1 MKAVMLAAGIGER
14 LDDGGAGDH
23 PPKVLLEFG
32 GRSLLGR
39 HIDILRRLG
48 IAELVLTTGY
58 RQADIEAEI
67 AAQAATDFVRTVTNP
82 DFREGSV
89 VSLAVAGEAL
99 TQGGDVLL
107 MDADVLYDD
116 RLIARLLA
124 SRHAN
129 CFLMDR
135 DIEPGEEPMKLCIR
149 GGEIVDFRKRVD
161 TPHDFHGESVGFFR
175 LSADVARRIADV
187 ARAYAAGGRRG
198 ELYEEAIREVLL
210 GAPAGTFGYEDVSGL
225 PWIEIDFP
233 EDVARARDEVLP
245 RLEEPA

>member
-1 MKAVMLAAGIGER
+1 MRAVMLAAGVGAR
-14 LDDGGAGDH
+14 LADGKAGDH
-23 PPKVLLEFG
+23 PPKVLLEVG
-32 GRSLLGR
+32 GRSLLRR

-48 IAELVLTTGY
+48 ITELVLATGY

-67 AAQAATDFVRTVTNP
+67 AAQAAADLVRTVTNP

-116 RLIARLLA
+116 RMIARLLS

-135 DIEPGEEPMKLCIR
+135 DIEPGEEPMKLCVR

-175 LSADVARRIADV
+175 LSAEIARRTVDV

-198 ELYEEAIREVLL
+198 ELYEEAIRDVLL
-210 GAPAGTFGYEDVSGL
+210 DAPAGTFGYEDISGL

-233 EDVARARDEVLP
+233 EDLVRARAEILP
-245 RLEEPA
+245 RLTEPA